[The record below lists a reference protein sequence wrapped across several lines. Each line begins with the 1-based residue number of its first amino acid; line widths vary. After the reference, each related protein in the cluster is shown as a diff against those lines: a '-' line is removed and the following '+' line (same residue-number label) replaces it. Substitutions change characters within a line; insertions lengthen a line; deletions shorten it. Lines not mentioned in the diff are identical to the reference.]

1 MPGYKGHLT
10 GCTVVAGGALAGL
23 LYLNVI
29 SASPLTIA
37 SLFAVALMAT
47 MFPDTDTESK
57 GQNFFYAIMAI
68 VDVILIIN
76 KEYEWAAL
84 LGLFAMLPAL
94 GKHRGWTHTWWA
106 MLVVPLPL
114 IFLPMAFFHT
124 PWDVTLPFYIAAVVG
139 YGTHLVLDTLF

>member
-10 GCTVVAGGALAGL
+10 GCTVVAGGALASL
-23 LYLNVI
+23 IYFNHI
-29 SASPLTIA
+29 NATPLTIA
-37 SLFAVALMAT
+37 ALFAVALMAT

-57 GQNFFYAIMAI
+57 GQNFFYAIMAF

-114 IFLPMAFFHT
+114 IFLPMAFFQT
-124 PWDVTLPFYIAAVVG
+124 PWEVTLPFYIAAVVG